1 MKLSKKYK
9 IGLAILLILAV
20 VILTANSIVS
30 NLLSKKVA
38 GLLMH
43 QKIENYH
50 LSIEK
55 TKFSFIDRSIVFD
68 EIHFSPSDSA
78 MTILKENKIN
88 SLQKIA
94 ISRLKLKG
102 IHLIPLIFSKNIIV
116 EQLIIDDP
124 LYQRFNS
131 KKKIESIENSKKLNL
146 DSIAIKEIG
155 GFELD
160 RIKVSNLKFQI
171 VDIENNNIT
180 FENKPMSFA
189 LSGFKLVETSDQN
202 FKLLAVD
209 DIFEITK
216 IKVNFPKKKYS
227 FSLDKIQ
234 FNYEEHQLHIKNL
247 SYKPLIDKVELGNT
261 YRFNK
266 EVYTVGLKEMKIFK
280 LDLQKLLENRGVF
293 MDSIEIS
300 DFSIDIYKDKRKPFD
315 ENKRPEYPQDLLK
328 KMETPILI
336 PKISIKNSH
345 FNYEENLKKKDIS
358 MIVNMHDLNV
368 NIYNVTSIQEHREE
382 PLKIELNTKF
392 MNLSPLSVHMIL
404 PLKDDLNTFY
414 FSGELGASPFKYY
427 DSVIYPALG
436 LKIFQGD
443 LQRLTF
449 EASANQ
455 SSSSGTMLMRYTN
468 LEAEVFKLKKT
479 DRSGFFSW
487 GVNTLIHKSNPGNN
501 GKVREVMMHFDRV
514 SYKGFGNVLWKTLQ
528 SGIINTIAPF
538 GQSKEKAGAK
548 KKRQD
553 KKEEKRN
560 NK

>member
-116 EQLIIDDP
+116 EQLIIDNP

-131 KKKIESIENSKKLNL
+131 KKKIESIENSKRLNL

-209 DIFEITK
+209 DIFEISK

-443 LQRLTF
+443 LQRFTF